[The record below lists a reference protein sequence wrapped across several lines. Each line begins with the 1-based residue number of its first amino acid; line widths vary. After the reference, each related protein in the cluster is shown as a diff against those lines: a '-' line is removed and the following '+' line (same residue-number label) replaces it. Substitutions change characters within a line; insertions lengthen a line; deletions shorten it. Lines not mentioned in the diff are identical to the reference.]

1 MSDSL
6 LVIVGPTG
14 SGKSELALKLAERVG
29 GEVVSADSVQIY
41 RHFDIGSGKLRE
53 HERRGIPHYGIDV
66 FEPHEEVD
74 ASRFSE
80 LANAW
85 IAEIR
90 GRGRVPIVCGGTYL
104 WIRALVHG
112 LVPAP
117 AGDEGTRARHRRLVE
132 SQGRQALHA
141 LLEHADP
148 DAARR
153 LNPNDTVRVS
163 RALEVFELTGR
174 PLSELQREHAFAT
187 QRHRPLYVGID
198 HGSELDARLHS
209 RVNAMLDEGFVAEVS
224 DLCRRGFR
232 EARPMNSVGYR
243 QVLEL
248 LGVEPRP
255 ERGAFALAITRAMR
269 VFARRQR
276 TWLRGR
282 DVTWLTP
289 DAAAHAELPPALK
302 AAWNVE

>member
-1 MSDSL
+1 MSESL

-14 SGKSELALKLAERVG
+14 SGKSELALTLAERVG

-66 FEPHEEVD
+66 FEPHDEVD
-74 ASRFSE
+74 ASSYSQ
-80 LANAW
+80 LASAW

-90 GRGRVPIVCGGTYL
+90 ARGRVPIVCGGTYL

-117 AGDEGTRARHRRLVE
+117 AGDEATRARHRGLVE

-141 LLEHADP
+141 LLERADP
-148 DAARR
+148 EAARR

-198 HGSELDARLHS
+198 HGSDLDTRIHS
-209 RVNAMLDEGFVAEVS
+209 RVSTMLDEGFLAEVS

-232 EARPMNSVGYR
+232 EARAMNSVGYR

-255 ERGAFALAITRAMR
+255 ERATFALAITRAMR

-282 DVTWLTP
+282 DVTWLSP
-289 DAAAHAELPPALK
+289 DAAAHAELPSALK
-302 AAWNVE
+302 SAWNVE